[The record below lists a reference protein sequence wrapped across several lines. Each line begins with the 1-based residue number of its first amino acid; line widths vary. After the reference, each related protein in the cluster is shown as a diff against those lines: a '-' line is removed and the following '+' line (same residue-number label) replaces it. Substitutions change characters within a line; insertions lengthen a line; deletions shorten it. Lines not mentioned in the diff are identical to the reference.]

1 MKERQIE
8 QFIDALN
15 VVLFNSRRTITKYY
29 KVLKI
34 DLNK

>member
-1 MKERQIE
+1 MKERQID

-15 VVLFNSRRTITKYY
+15 VVLFNSRPTLTKIY